1 MILKEFW
8 ILQFDFQYLEPMRMK
23 KITPIK
29 IIEIN
34 KNRFDIFML
43 FTRHPFIN
51 FLAKELHYYTN
62 DSNTL
67 LGVVILDY
75 TDQDYNYI
83 LMARD
88 ENRQFRAFEI
98 KTDYTTEEKCIT
110 ALTNS
115 MKWHSSQYLTIVEQG
130 GPPKGLKLFEV
141 NQPPE
146 KLHPYFNNLKNNKGS
161 KASKQ
166 AIIEISNHLDDI
178 DGNFVEQFQS
188 INGFDARLWEL
199 YLFASFIE
207 LEFEMLR
214 EFNRPDFLI
223 KKDDLTIAV
232 EAVILGRKNDPPKLV
247 HIQPPSTTLQEIE
260 EKLENETPLRY
271 GSALYSKLKKEYWKL
286 DHVKNKP
293 LVFAIADFHS
303 DASMIWSFVALTE
316 YLYGHK
322 QIIEKDENGKN
333 IVKSVKANNYTKPS
347 GEIIPTGFFDQP
359 ETENVS
365 AILFSATGTL
375 AKFTRMGMQ
384 AGFAEEGQIV
394 MRIGDCVHK
403 DPKSLE
409 PMSFKYQV
417 SEETKENWREGLN
430 LFHNPKAKHPIDME
444 YFPNIGHHKFIDG
457 ELVSYTPDFHPYASM
472 NYNTIT
478 K

>member
-1 MILKEFW
+1 MQKLSPIE
-8 ILQFDFQYLEPMRMK
+8 
-23 KITPIK
+23 IT
-29 IIEIN
+29 EIN

-51 FLAKELHYYTN
+51 FLVKELHYYTN
-62 DSNTL
+62 DANTI

-75 TDQDYNYI
+75 TDQDYNYV

-98 KTDYTTEEKCIT
+98 KTDYTNEEICIT

-115 MKWHSSQYLTIVEQG
+115 MKWHSFQNLTIVEQG

-146 KLHPYFNNLKNNKGS
+146 KLHPYFNNLKNGKGS

-188 INGFDARLWEL
+188 VNGFDARLWEL

-223 KKDDLTIAV
+223 KKDELTIAV

-247 HIQPPSTTLQEIE
+247 NIQPKLTNIQDIE
-260 EKLENETPLRY
+260 KKLENETPLRY

-316 YLYGHK
+316 YLYGYR
-322 QIIEKDENGKN
+322 QIIEKDESGKEV
-333 IVKSVKANNYTKPS
+333 VKSIKANNYTKPS
-347 GEIIPTGFFDQP
+347 GEIIPTGFFNQP
-359 ETENVS
+359 DTENVS
-365 AILFSATGTL
+365 AIVFSATGTL
-375 AKFTRMGMQ
+375 AKFTRMGIQ
-384 AGFAEEGQIV
+384 AGFAEKGQIV
-394 MRIGDCVHK
+394 VRIGDCVDQ
-403 DPKSLE
+403 DPESLE

-417 SEETKENWREGLN
+417 SENTKETWREGLN
-430 LFHNPKAKHPIDME
+430 LFHNPNAKYPIDME
-444 YFPNIGHHKFIDG
+444 YFPNIGHHKFVDG
-457 ELVSYTPDFHPYASM
+457 ELLSYTPDFHPYASM